1 MDNDTRQKNRP
12 ASPEDLPDTS
22 RTNADTTKISRA
34 GRAPAADGTARRRRS
49 SETRSADGTVRKRR
63 SSETRSADGSVRKS
77 TASKTRPA
85 DGTPRKRRSSETRSA
100 ENAPKKR
107 RSSEARTS
115 DGTPRK
121 RPTAESGSVDTTPRK
136 RPAAKSSTTDAATKK
151 RRAAT
156 ADLNAGW
163 PKPPKF
169 DNLKGTGEKAKID
182 EPAPETVD
190 QEIDAERKARVRRRQ
205 KAEQRRKREEQQ
217 RLIII
222 AACAVAFLLLC
233 FGIARLVKG
242 RKSANASQPDTTQT
256 ANANTITTE
265 STLAAES
272 SAATTTAD
280 TSAPVKVTPDYEE
293 ISFEPHSTD
302 ATDPSNMFEYTGVNI
317 DGEDI
322 EDRESRAPFFS
333 GEFGVP
339 SAYTDVDGIVGF
351 RGNNFRDDPTYGAV
365 NTLTGSMEIAWTRQT
380 GTMDSAGHT
389 WSGNGWTGQPLMMKW
404 PRDVKQHMNMYD
416 SAKNK
421 DDLVEV
427 IYASMD
433 GYIYFIDLETGEQTR
448 DNMYLGYT
456 FKGAGALDPRGY
468 PIMYVGSGYN
478 SSEGTSRVFVINLLD
493 CSVMYTFGNDDSF
506 ALRNLSFFDSSALV
520 DAETDTLIYPGEN
533 GILYLMH
540 LNTQYDAAAGTLSI
554 DPDNI
559 IKWNYWGTRSSDEN
573 FWLGMEDS
581 ACIYKGY
588 LFVCDNGGILWCLNL
603 KTLRVVW
610 AQDILDDS
618 NGSPALSI
626 ENGHLYLY
634 VSTSFHLGWRSED
647 TATVPIWK
655 IDAETGEVVWKTDY
669 TCYSESGVSGGVQST
684 PAIGRNSLDDYVY
697 VTVAKTGDEFG
708 GVLTCLNK
716 ATGEIVW
723 EHSAVY
729 TWSSPVCVYDSQGT
743 GTVIYF
749 TFDGKGYMLDGQTG
763 DVKTEIQLTTECV
776 EASPAVYNS
785 RLVVGTR
792 DCEFYGIDLK

>member
-1 MDNDTRQKNRP
+1 MDNETRPKKRP
-12 ASPEDLPDTS
+12 ASQDSLPDTERVTGS
-22 RTNADTTKISRA
+22 SSKKRRTSDGATK
-34 GRAPAADGTARRRRS
+34 RRRS
-49 SETRSADGTVRKRR
+49 SAETQSAGRSSASSSGSPKRRRASTEPLSESRSSADGQARKRHTGTEPLSGGISSADSQARKRR
-63 SSETRSADGSVRKS
+63 ASAEPLSEGRSSADSSSSPKRRRASTEPLSESRSSADSQARKS
-77 TASKTRPA
+77 
-85 DGTPRKRRSSETRSA
+85 RRR
-100 ENAPKKR
+100 NRIPL
-107 RSSEARTS
+107 
-115 DGTPRK
+115 
-121 RPTAESGSVDTTPRK
+121 PTES
-136 RPAAKSSTTDAATKK
+136 TD
-151 RRAAT
+151 
-156 ADLNAGW
+156 
-163 PKPPKF
+163 
-169 DNLKGTGEKAKID
+169 
-182 EPAPETVD
+182 PEFD
-190 QEIDAERKARVRRRQ
+190 QERRDRARRRK
-205 KAEQRRKREEQQ
+205 KAQMRRRREYRK

-222 AACAVAFLLLC
+222 AACAAAFILLC
-233 FGIARLVKG
+233 VGITRLVKG
-242 RKSANASQPDTTQT
+242 RKSADAAPPQTTEVPDTL
-256 ANANTITTE
+256 ATE
-265 STLAAES
+265 SALTAES
-272 SAATTTAD
+272 SVSAAAVPVT
-280 TSAPVKVTPDYEE
+280 PVKPTPDYEE

-302 ATDPSNMFEYTGVNI
+302 ATDPSNMFDYTGVNV
-317 DGEDI
+317 DGQDI
-322 EDRESRAPFFS
+322 EDRDSYAPFFS

-404 PRDVKQHMNMYD
+404 PREVKQHMNMYD

-540 LNTQYDAAAGTLSI
+540 LGTKYDASAGTLSI

-581 ACIYKGY
+581 CCIYKGY
-588 LFVCDNGGILWCLNL
+588 LFVCDNGGILWCLDL

-634 VSTSFHLGWRSED
+634 VSTSFHLGWRSES

-697 VTVAKTGDEFG
+697 VTVSKTGDEYG

-716 ATGEIVW
+716 ETGEIVW

-749 TFDGKGYMLDGQTG
+749 TFDGKGYMLDGVTG
-763 DVKTEIQLTTECV
+763 EVKTELQLTTECV

>member
-1 MDNDTRQKNRP
+1 MDNETRPKKRP
-12 ASPEDLPDTS
+12 ASQDTLPDTERIAS
-22 RTNADTTKISRA
+22 GSSKKRRTS
-34 GRAPAADGTARRRRS
+34 GGTAKRRRS
-49 SETRSADGTVRKRR
+49 STVAQSEVRSSVGSSSATKRNRANTEPSSRGISSTDSPAKSSSNTLASSPSRKRR
-63 SSETRSADGSVRKS
+63 NKPATQEQEPSVS
-77 TASKTRPA
+77 
-85 DGTPRKRRSSETRSA
+85 
-100 ENAPKKR
+100 
-107 RSSEARTS
+107 
-115 DGTPRK
+115 
-121 RPTAESGSVDTTPRK
+121 
-136 RPAAKSSTTDAATKK
+136 
-151 RRAAT
+151 RRA
-156 ADLNAGW
+156 
-163 PKPPKF
+163 
-169 DNLKGTGEKAKID
+169 
-182 EPAPETVD
+182 PAPELKAGSKASGRGKNRIPLPTESTDPEFD
-190 QEIDAERKARVRRRQ
+190 QERRDRARRRK
-205 KAEQRRKREEQQ
+205 KAQMRRRREYRK

-222 AACAVAFLLLC
+222 AACAAAFILLC
-233 FGIARLVKG
+233 VGIVRLVKG
-242 RKSANASQPDTTQT
+242 RKSANAAQPETTQT
-256 ANANTITTE
+256 AIADTITTE

-272 SAATTTAD
+272 SVAAACVPAST
-280 TSAPVKVTPDYEE
+280 VKPTPDYEE

-302 ATDPSNMFEYTGVNI
+302 ATDPSNMFDYTGVNI
-317 DGEDI
+317 DGQDI
-322 EDRESRAPFFS
+322 EDRDSYAPFFN

-339 SAYTDVDGIVGF
+339 SAYTDVDGIIGF

-404 PRDVKQHMNMYD
+404 PREVKEHMNMYD
-416 SAKNK
+416 SAKSN

-433 GYIYFIDLETGEQTR
+433 GNIYFIDLETGEQTR
-448 DNMYLGYT
+448 DTMYLGYT

-540 LNTQYDAAAGTLSI
+540 LNTNYDAAAGTLSI

-581 ACIYKGY
+581 CCIYKGY
-588 LFVCDNGGILWCLNL
+588 LFVCDNGGILWCLDL

-634 VSTSFHLGWRSED
+634 VSTSFHLGWRSES

-697 VTVAKTGDEFG
+697 VTVAKTGDEYG

-716 ATGEIVW
+716 ETGDIVW

-729 TWSSPVCVYDSQGT
+729 TWSSPVCVYDSQGN

-749 TFDGKGYMLDGQTG
+749 TFDGKGYMLDGVTG
-763 DVKTEIQLTTECV
+763 EVKTELQLTTECV

>member
-1 MDNDTRQKNRP
+1 MDNETRPKKRP
-12 ASPEDLPDTS
+12 ANQDTLPDTE
-22 RTNADTTKISRA
+22 KVA
-34 GRAPAADGTARRRRS
+34 GS
-49 SETRSADGTVRKRR
+49 SS
-63 SSETRSADGSVRKS
+63 
-77 TASKTRPA
+77 
-85 DGTPRKRRSSETRSA
+85 
-100 ENAPKKR
+100 KKR
-107 RSSEARTS
+107 RTS
-115 DGTPRK
+115 DGTAKRRRSSAETQSEGRSSAGSSCSPKRRRASTEPLSESRSSTDSPIKRSADSPANSSTSSSSRK
-121 RPTAESGSVDTTPRK
+121 RRSRTATASDRELNTRHQTSSDPEQEIKTGS
-136 RPAAKSSTTDAATKK
+136 
-151 RRAAT
+151 RAASGPDPE
-156 ADLNAGW
+156 ARASR
-163 PKPPKF
+163 
-169 DNLKGTGEKAKID
+169 KASGRSKNRIPLPTESTD
-182 EPAPETVD
+182 PEFD
-190 QEIDAERKARVRRRQ
+190 QERRDRARRRK
-205 KAEQRRKREEQQ
+205 KAQMRRRREYRK

-222 AACAVAFLLLC
+222 AACAAAFLLLC
-233 FGIARLVKG
+233 FGVVRLVKG
-242 RKSANASQPDTTQT
+242 RKSANAAQPETTQT
-256 ANANTITTE
+256 AINDTIATE

-272 SAATTTAD
+272 SAATTGD
-280 TSAPVKVTPDYEE
+280 VSAPVKATPDYEE

-302 ATDPSNMFEYTGVNI
+302 ATDPSNMFDYTGVNI
-317 DGEDI
+317 DGQDI
-322 EDRESRAPFFS
+322 EDRDSHVPFFN

-404 PRDVKQHMNMYD
+404 PREVKEHMNMYD

-540 LNTQYDAAAGTLSI
+540 LNTNYDAAAGTLSI

-581 ACIYKGY
+581 CCIYKGY
-588 LFVCDNGGILWCLNL
+588 LFVCDNGGILWCLDL

-634 VSTSFHLGWRSED
+634 VSTSFHLGWRSES

-697 VTVAKTGDEFG
+697 VTVAKTGDEYG

-716 ATGEIVW
+716 ETGDIVW

-729 TWSSPVCVYDSQGT
+729 TWSSPVCVYDSQGN

-749 TFDGKGYMLDGQTG
+749 TFDGKGYMLDGVTG
-763 DVKTEIQLTTECV
+763 EVKTELQLTTECV

>member
-1 MDNDTRQKNRP
+1 MDNETRPKKRP
-12 ASPEDLPDTS
+12 ASQDSLPDTE
-22 RTNADTTKISRA
+22 RVT
-34 GRAPAADGTARRRRS
+34 GS
-49 SETRSADGTVRKRR
+49 SS
-63 SSETRSADGSVRKS
+63 
-77 TASKTRPA
+77 
-85 DGTPRKRRSSETRSA
+85 
-100 ENAPKKR
+100 KKR
-107 RSSEARTS
+107 RTS
-115 DGTPRK
+115 DGT
-121 RPTAESGSVDTTPRK
+121 T
-136 RPAAKSSTTDAATKK
+136 K
-151 RRAAT
+151 RRRSIAETQSEGRSSAGSSSSPKRRRAST
-156 ADLNAGW
+156 EPLNEGRSSAGSSSSPKRRRASTEPLSEGRSSADSSSS
-163 PKPPKF
+163 PKRRRAS
-169 DNLKGTGEKAKID
+169 T
-182 EPAPETVD
+182 EPLSESRSSADSQARKSRSKNRIPLPTESTDPEFD
-190 QEIDAERKARVRRRQ
+190 QERRDRARRRK
-205 KAEQRRKREEQQ
+205 KAQMRRRREYRK

-222 AACAVAFLLLC
+222 AACAAAFILLC
-233 FGIARLVKG
+233 VGIVRLVKG
-242 RKSANASQPDTTQT
+242 RKSANAAQPETTQT
-256 ANANTITTE
+256 AIADTITTE

-272 SAATTTAD
+272 SVSAAAVPAST
-280 TSAPVKVTPDYEE
+280 VKPTPDYEE

-302 ATDPSNMFEYTGVNI
+302 ATDPSNMFDYTGVNI
-317 DGEDI
+317 DGQDI
-322 EDRESRAPFFS
+322 EDRDSHAPFFN

-404 PRDVKQHMNMYD
+404 PREVKQHMNMYD

-581 ACIYKGY
+581 CCIYKGY
-588 LFVCDNGGILWCLNL
+588 LFVCDNGGILWCLDL

-634 VSTSFHLGWRSED
+634 VSTSFHLGWRSES

-697 VTVAKTGDEFG
+697 VTVAKTGDEYG

-716 ATGEIVW
+716 ETGDIVW

-729 TWSSPVCVYDSQGT
+729 TWSSPVCVYDSQGN

-749 TFDGKGYMLDGQTG
+749 TFDGKGYMLDGVTG
-763 DVKTEIQLTTECV
+763 EVKTELQLTTECV

>member
-1 MDNDTRQKNRP
+1 MDNETRPKKRP
-12 ASPEDLPDTS
+12 ASQDTLPDTERAAGS
-22 RTNADTTKISRA
+22 SAKKRRTSDGATK
-34 GRAPAADGTARRRRS
+34 RRRS
-49 SETRSADGTVRKRR
+49 SAETQSAGRSSASSSGSPKRKRASTEPLSESRSSADGQARKRR
-63 SSETRSADGSVRKS
+63 ANAEPLSGDISSADSQARKS
-77 TASKTRPA
+77 
-85 DGTPRKRRSSETRSA
+85 RSR
-100 ENAPKKR
+100 NRIPL
-107 RSSEARTS
+107 
-115 DGTPRK
+115 
-121 RPTAESGSVDTTPRK
+121 PTES
-136 RPAAKSSTTDAATKK
+136 TD
-151 RRAAT
+151 
-156 ADLNAGW
+156 
-163 PKPPKF
+163 
-169 DNLKGTGEKAKID
+169 
-182 EPAPETVD
+182 PEFD
-190 QEIDAERKARVRRRQ
+190 QERRDRARRRK
-205 KAEQRRKREEQQ
+205 KAQMRRRREYRK

-222 AACAVAFLLLC
+222 AACAAAFILLC
-233 FGIARLVKG
+233 VGIVRLVKG
-242 RKSANASQPDTTQT
+242 RKSANAAQPKTTQT
-256 ANANTITTE
+256 AIADTITTE

-272 SAATTTAD
+272 SVSAAAVPAST
-280 TSAPVKVTPDYEE
+280 VKPTPDYEE

-302 ATDPSNMFEYTGVNI
+302 ATDPSNMFDYTGVNI
-317 DGEDI
+317 DGQDI
-322 EDRESRAPFFS
+322 EDRDSHAPFFN

-404 PRDVKQHMNMYD
+404 PHEVKQHMNMYD

-540 LNTQYDAAAGTLSI
+540 LNTNYDAAAGTLSI

-581 ACIYKGY
+581 CCIYKGY
-588 LFVCDNGGILWCLNL
+588 LFVCDNGGILWCLDL

-634 VSTSFHLGWRSED
+634 VSTSFHLGWRSES

-684 PAIGRNSLDDYVY
+684 PAIGRNSLDKYVY
-697 VTVAKTGDEFG
+697 VTVAKTGDEYG

-716 ATGEIVW
+716 ETGDIVW

-749 TFDGKGYMLDGQTG
+749 TFDGKGYMLDGVTG
-763 DVKTEIQLTTECV
+763 EVKTELQLTTECV

>member
-1 MDNDTRQKNRP
+1 MDNETRPKKRP
-12 ASPEDLPDTS
+12 ASQDTLPDTERAAGS
-22 RTNADTTKISRA
+22 SAKKRRTSDGATK
-34 GRAPAADGTARRRRS
+34 RRRS
-49 SETRSADGTVRKRR
+49 SAETQSAGRSSASSSGSPKRRRASTEPLSESRSSADGQARKRHTGTEPLSGGISSADGQARKRR
-63 SSETRSADGSVRKS
+63 ASAEPLSGGISSADSQ
-77 TASKTRPA
+77 A
-85 DGTPRKRRSSETRSA
+85 RKRRASTEPLSGGISSADSQARKSRSR
-100 ENAPKKR
+100 NRIPL
-107 RSSEARTS
+107 
-115 DGTPRK
+115 
-121 RPTAESGSVDTTPRK
+121 PTES
-136 RPAAKSSTTDAATKK
+136 TD
-151 RRAAT
+151 
-156 ADLNAGW
+156 
-163 PKPPKF
+163 
-169 DNLKGTGEKAKID
+169 
-182 EPAPETVD
+182 PEFD
-190 QEIDAERKARVRRRQ
+190 QERRDRARRRK
-205 KAEQRRKREEQQ
+205 KAQMRRRREYRK

-222 AACAVAFLLLC
+222 AACAAAFILLC
-233 FGIARLVKG
+233 VGIVRLVKG
-242 RKSANASQPDTTQT
+242 RKSANAAQPETTQT
-256 ANANTITTE
+256 AIADTITTE

-272 SAATTTAD
+272 SVSAAAVPAST
-280 TSAPVKVTPDYEE
+280 VKPTPDYEE

-302 ATDPSNMFEYTGVNI
+302 ATDPSNMFDYTGVNI
-317 DGEDI
+317 DGQDI
-322 EDRESRAPFFS
+322 EDRDSHVPFFN

-404 PRDVKQHMNMYD
+404 PREVKQHMNMYD

-540 LNTQYDAAAGTLSI
+540 LNTNYDAAAGTLSI

-581 ACIYKGY
+581 CCIYKGY
-588 LFVCDNGGILWCLNL
+588 LFVCDNGGILWCLDL

-634 VSTSFHLGWRSED
+634 VSTSFHLGWRSES

-697 VTVAKTGDEFG
+697 VTVAKTGDEYG

-716 ATGEIVW
+716 ETGDIVW

-729 TWSSPVCVYDSQGT
+729 TWSSPVCVYDSQGN

-749 TFDGKGYMLDGQTG
+749 TFDGKGYMLDGVTG
-763 DVKTEIQLTTECV
+763 EVKTELQLTTECV

>member
-1 MDNDTRQKNRP
+1 MDNETRPKKRP
-12 ASPEDLPDTS
+12 ASQDSLPDTERVTGS
-22 RTNADTTKISRA
+22 SSKKRRTSDGATK
-34 GRAPAADGTARRRRS
+34 RRRS
-49 SETRSADGTVRKRR
+49 SAETQSAGRSSASSSGSPKRRRASTEPLSESRSSADGQARKRHTGTEPLSGGISSADSQARKRR
-63 SSETRSADGSVRKS
+63 ASAEPLSEGRSSADSSSSPKRRRASTEPLSESRSSADSQARKS
-77 TASKTRPA
+77 
-85 DGTPRKRRSSETRSA
+85 RRR
-100 ENAPKKR
+100 NRIPL
-107 RSSEARTS
+107 
-115 DGTPRK
+115 
-121 RPTAESGSVDTTPRK
+121 PTES
-136 RPAAKSSTTDAATKK
+136 TD
-151 RRAAT
+151 
-156 ADLNAGW
+156 
-163 PKPPKF
+163 
-169 DNLKGTGEKAKID
+169 
-182 EPAPETVD
+182 PEFD
-190 QEIDAERKARVRRRQ
+190 QERRDRARRRK
-205 KAEQRRKREEQQ
+205 KAQMRRRREYRK

-222 AACAVAFLLLC
+222 AACAAAFILLC
-233 FGIARLVKG
+233 VGITRLVKG
-242 RKSANASQPDTTQT
+242 RKSADAAPPQTTEVPDTL
-256 ANANTITTE
+256 ATE
-265 STLAAES
+265 SALTAES
-272 SAATTTAD
+272 SVSAAAVPVT
-280 TSAPVKVTPDYEE
+280 PVKPTPDYEE

-302 ATDPSNMFEYTGVNI
+302 ATDPSNMFDYTGVNV
-317 DGEDI
+317 DGQDI
-322 EDRESRAPFFS
+322 EDRDSYAPFFS

-404 PRDVKQHMNMYD
+404 PREVKQHMNMYD

-540 LNTQYDAAAGTLSI
+540 LGTKYDASAGTLSI

-581 ACIYKGY
+581 CCIYKGY
-588 LFVCDNGGILWCLNL
+588 LFVCDNGGILWCLDL

-626 ENGHLYLY
+626 ENGHLYL
-634 VSTSFHLGWRSED
+634 
-647 TATVPIWK
+647 
-655 IDAETGEVVWKTDY
+655 
-669 TCYSESGVSGGVQST
+669 
-684 PAIGRNSLDDYVY
+684 
-697 VTVAKTGDEFG
+697 
-708 GVLTCLNK
+708 
-716 ATGEIVW
+716 
-723 EHSAVY
+723 
-729 TWSSPVCVYDSQGT
+729 
-743 GTVIYF
+743 
-749 TFDGKGYMLDGQTG
+749 
-763 DVKTEIQLTTECV
+763 
-776 EASPAVYNS
+776 
-785 RLVVGTR
+785 
-792 DCEFYGIDLK
+792 

>member
-1 MDNDTRQKNRP
+1 MDNETRPKKRP
-12 ASPEDLPDTS
+12 ASQDSLPDTE
-22 RTNADTTKISRA
+22 RVT
-34 GRAPAADGTARRRRS
+34 GS
-49 SETRSADGTVRKRR
+49 SS
-63 SSETRSADGSVRKS
+63 
-77 TASKTRPA
+77 
-85 DGTPRKRRSSETRSA
+85 
-100 ENAPKKR
+100 KKR
-107 RSSEARTS
+107 RTS
-115 DGTPRK
+115 DGT
-121 RPTAESGSVDTTPRK
+121 T
-136 RPAAKSSTTDAATKK
+136 K
-151 RRAAT
+151 RRRS
-156 ADLNAGW
+156 
-163 PKPPKF
+163 
-169 DNLKGTGEKAKID
+169 ID
-182 EPAPETVD
+182 ETQSEGRSSAGSSSSPKRRRASTEPLNEGRSSADSSSSPKRRRASTEPLSEGRSSADSSSSPKRRRASTEPLSESRSSADSQARKSRRRNRIPLPTESTDPEFD
-190 QEIDAERKARVRRRQ
+190 QERRDRARRRK
-205 KAEQRRKREEQQ
+205 KAQMRRRREYRK

-222 AACAVAFLLLC
+222 AACAAAFILLC
-233 FGIARLVKG
+233 VGITRLVKG
-242 RKSANASQPDTTQT
+242 RRSADAAPPQTTEVPDTL
-256 ANANTITTE
+256 ATE
-265 STLAAES
+265 SALTAES
-272 SAATTTAD
+272 SVSAAAVPVT
-280 TSAPVKVTPDYEE
+280 PVKPTPDYEE

-302 ATDPSNMFEYTGVNI
+302 ATDPSNMFDYTGVNV
-317 DGEDI
+317 DGQDI
-322 EDRESRAPFFS
+322 EDRDSYAPFFS

-404 PRDVKQHMNMYD
+404 PREVKQHMNMYD

-540 LNTQYDAAAGTLSI
+540 LGTKYDASAGTLSI

-581 ACIYKGY
+581 CCIYKGY
-588 LFVCDNGGILWCLNL
+588 LFVCDNGGILWCLDL

-634 VSTSFHLGWRSED
+634 VSTSFHLGWRSES

-697 VTVAKTGDEFG
+697 VTVAKTGDEYG

-716 ATGEIVW
+716 ETGEIVW

-729 TWSSPVCVYDSQGT
+729 TWSSPVCVYDLQGT

-749 TFDGKGYMLDGQTG
+749 TFDGKGYMLDGVTG
-763 DVKTEIQLTTECV
+763 EVKTELQLTTECV

>member
-1 MDNDTRQKNRP
+1 MDNETRRKKRP
-12 ASPEDLPDTS
+12 ASQNTLPATEK
-22 RTNADTTKISRA
+22 AA
-34 GRAPAADGTARRRRS
+34 GS
-49 SETRSADGTVRKRR
+49 SA
-63 SSETRSADGSVRKS
+63 
-77 TASKTRPA
+77 
-85 DGTPRKRRSSETRSA
+85 
-100 ENAPKKR
+100 KKR
-107 RSSEARTS
+107 RTS
-115 DGTPRK
+115 DGTVKRRRSSTVAQSEGRSSADSSSSPKRRRTSTEPLSESRSSADSSIRK
-121 RPTAESGSVDTTPRK
+121 SADSPVKSATGSSSGKRRS
-136 RPAAKSSTTDAATKK
+136 RPAAGLDRELNTRHQTSSDLEQEIKTDS
-151 RRAAT
+151 RAASG
-156 ADLNAGW
+156 LN
-163 PKPPKF
+163 
-169 DNLKGTGEKAKID
+169 
-182 EPAPETVD
+182 PETRASRKPAAGQDPETRASRKASGRSKNRIPLPTESTDPEFD
-190 QEIDAERKARVRRRQ
+190 QERRDRARRRK
-205 KAEQRRKREEQQ
+205 KAQMRRRREYRK

-222 AACAVAFLLLC
+222 AACAAAFILLC
-233 FGIARLVKG
+233 VGIVRLVKG
-242 RKSANASQPDTTQT
+242 RKSANTSQPETAQT
-256 ANANTITTE
+256 ATSDTITTE

-272 SAATTTAD
+272 SVSAAAVP
-280 TSAPVKVTPDYEE
+280 SAPVKVTPDYEE

-302 ATDPSNMFEYTGVNI
+302 ATDPSNMFDYTGVNI
-317 DGEDI
+317 DGQDI
-322 EDRESRAPFFS
+322 DDRDSYAPFFS

-339 SAYTDVDGIVGF
+339 SAYTDVDGIIGF

-404 PRDVKQHMNMYD
+404 PREVKEHMNMYD
-416 SAKNK
+416 SAKSN

-433 GYIYFIDLETGEQTR
+433 GNIYFIDLETGEQTR
-448 DNMYLGYT
+448 DTMSLGYT

-540 LNTQYDAAAGTLSI
+540 LNTKYD
-554 DPDNI
+554 
-559 IKWNYWGTRSSDEN
+559 
-573 FWLGMEDS
+573 MEDS
-581 ACIYKGY
+581 CCIYKGY

-634 VSTSFHLGWRSED
+634 VSTSFHLGWRSES

-684 PAIGRNSLDDYVY
+684 PAIGRNSLDKYVY
-697 VTVAKTGDEFG
+697 VTVAKTGDEYG

-716 ATGEIVW
+716 ETGDIVW
-723 EHSAVY
+723 EHKAVY

-749 TFDGKGYMLDGQTG
+749 TFDGKGYMLDGVTG
-763 DVKTEIQLTTECV
+763 EVKTELQLTTECV

>member
-1 MDNDTRQKNRP
+1 MDNETRPKKRP
-12 ASPEDLPDTS
+12 ANQDTLPDTK
-22 RTNADTTKISRA
+22 RVA
-34 GRAPAADGTARRRRS
+34 GS
-49 SETRSADGTVRKRR
+49 SS
-63 SSETRSADGSVRKS
+63 
-77 TASKTRPA
+77 
-85 DGTPRKRRSSETRSA
+85 
-100 ENAPKKR
+100 KKR
-107 RSSEARTS
+107 RTS
-115 DGTPRK
+115 DGTTKRRRTSAETQSEGRSSAGSSSRK
-121 RPTAESGSVDTTPRK
+121 LRNKVAAGSDQEFKTKRQTASAAGQEFKAATGQDSGLRPSRK
-136 RPAAKSSTTDAATKK
+136 PAAQ
-151 RRAAT
+151 
-156 ADLNAGW
+156 
-163 PKPPKF
+163 
-169 DNLKGTGEKAKID
+169 
-182 EPAPETVD
+182 D
-190 QEIDAERKARVRRRQ
+190 QELSASRKPAARDQELRPSRKPAAQDQELSASRSSADSQARKNRSKNRIPLPTESTDPEFDQERRDRARRRK
-205 KAEQRRKREEQQ
+205 KAQMRRRREYRK

-222 AACAVAFLLLC
+222 AACAAAFLLLC
-233 FGIARLVKG
+233 FGIVRLVKG
-242 RKSANASQPDTTQT
+242 RKSANATQPEPTQT
-256 ANANTITTE
+256 VDTLATE

-272 SAATTTAD
+272 SV
-280 TSAPVKVTPDYEE
+280 SAVAVPASPVKPTPDYEE

-302 ATDPSNMFEYTGVNI
+302 ATDPSNMFDYTGVNI
-317 DGEDI
+317 DGQDI
-322 EDRESRAPFFS
+322 EDRDSHAPFFN

-365 NTLTGSMEIAWTRQT
+365 DTLNGSMEIAWTRQT

-404 PRDVKQHMNMYD
+404 PREVKEHMNMYD

-540 LNTQYDAAAGTLSI
+540 LNTNYDAAAGTLSI

-581 ACIYKGY
+581 CCIYKGY
-588 LFVCDNGGILWCLNL
+588 LFVCDNGGILWCLDL

-634 VSTSFHLGWRSED
+634 VSTSFHLGWRSES

-684 PAIGRNSLDDYVY
+684 PAIGRNSLNKYVY
-697 VTVAKTGDEFG
+697 VTVAKTGDEYG

-716 ATGEIVW
+716 ETGDIVW
-723 EHSAVY
+723 EHKAVY
-729 TWSSPVCVYDSQGT
+729 TWSSPVCVYDSQGN

-749 TFDGKGYMLDGQTG
+749 TFDGKGYMLDGVTG
-763 DVKTEIQLTTECV
+763 EVKTELQLTTECV

>member
-1 MDNDTRQKNRP
+1 MDNETRPKKRP
-12 ASPEDLPDTS
+12 ASQDTLPDTE
-22 RTNADTTKISRA
+22 RIA
-34 GRAPAADGTARRRRS
+34 GGS
-49 SETRSADGTVRKRR
+49 S
-63 SSETRSADGSVRKS
+63 
-77 TASKTRPA
+77 
-85 DGTPRKRRSSETRSA
+85 
-100 ENAPKKR
+100 KKR
-107 RSSEARTS
+107 RTS
-115 DGTPRK
+115 DGTAKRRRSSTVAQSEVRSSVDNSTDNQTKRRRASTEPLSESRSSADSQARK
-121 RPTAESGSVDTTPRK
+121 RHTGTEPLSGGI
-136 RPAAKSSTTDAATKK
+136 SSADSQARK
-151 RRAAT
+151 RRANAESPSGGISS
-156 ADLNAGW
+156 ADSQARKRRANTESLSGGISSADSQARKSRGRNRI
-163 PKPPKF
+163 PLPTEST
-169 DNLKGTGEKAKID
+169 D
-182 EPAPETVD
+182 PEFD
-190 QEIDAERKARVRRRQ
+190 QERRDRARRRKKSQ
-205 KAEQRRKREEQQ
+205 MRRRREYRK

-233 FGIARLVKG
+233 IGVVRLVKG
-242 RKSANASQPDTTQT
+242 RKSAYAAQPKTTQT
-256 ANANTITTE
+256 TTADTVTTE

-272 SAATTTAD
+272 SAATTTAGV
-280 TSAPVKVTPDYEE
+280 SAPVKVTPDYEE

-302 ATDPSNMFEYTGVNI
+302 ATDPSNMFDYTGVNI
-317 DGEDI
+317 DGQDI
-322 EDRESRAPFFS
+322 EDRDSHAPFFN

-339 SAYTDVDGIVGF
+339 SAYTAVDGIVGF

-389 WSGNGWTGQPLMMKW
+389 WSGNGWTGQPLMVKW
-404 PRDVKQHMNMYD
+404 PREVKQHMNMYD

-540 LNTQYDAAAGTLSI
+540 LNTNYDAAAGTLSI

-581 ACIYKGY
+581 CCIYKGY
-588 LFVCDNGGILWCLNL
+588 LFVCDNGGILWCLDL

-634 VSTSFHLGWRSED
+634 VSTSFHLGWRSES

-697 VTVAKTGDEFG
+697 VTVAKTGDEYG

-716 ATGEIVW
+716 ETGDIVW

-729 TWSSPVCVYDSQGT
+729 TWSSPVCVYDSQGN

-749 TFDGKGYMLDGQTG
+749 TFDGKGYMLDGVTG
-763 DVKTEIQLTTECV
+763 EVKTELQLTTECV

>member
-1 MDNDTRQKNRP
+1 MDNETRPKKRP
-12 ASPEDLPDTS
+12 ASQDTLPDTE
-22 RTNADTTKISRA
+22 RVA
-34 GRAPAADGTARRRRS
+34 GS
-49 SETRSADGTVRKRR
+49 SA
-63 SSETRSADGSVRKS
+63 
-77 TASKTRPA
+77 
-85 DGTPRKRRSSETRSA
+85 
-100 ENAPKKR
+100 KKR
-107 RSSEARTS
+107 RTS
-115 DGTPRK
+115 DGTVKRRRSSTVAQSESRSAANSQVRSSAGNSSRK
-121 RPTAESGSVDTTPRK
+121 RRNRVAAGSNQEYKTKHQTASAEELEFK
-136 RPAAKSSTTDAATKK
+136 AATGQDQNL
-151 RRAAT
+151 RSSR
-156 ADLNAGW
+156 
-163 PKPPKF
+163 KPAVGQ
-169 DNLKGTGEKAKID
+169 D
-182 EPAPETVD
+182 PETRANRQTSATQTKQNPEQSASRKASGRGRNRIPLPTESTDPEFD
-190 QEIDAERKARVRRRQ
+190 QERRDRARRRK
-205 KAEQRRKREEQQ
+205 KAQMRRRREYRK

-222 AACAVAFLLLC
+222 AACAAAFILLC
-233 FGIARLVKG
+233 VGIVRLVKG
-242 RKSANASQPDTTQT
+242 RKSANAAQPETTQT
-256 ANANTITTE
+256 AIADTITTE

-272 SAATTTAD
+272 SAAAATVP
-280 TSAPVKVTPDYEE
+280 SAPVKATPDYEE

-302 ATDPSNMFEYTGVNI
+302 ATDPSNMFDYTGVNI
-317 DGEDI
+317 DGQDI
-322 EDRESRAPFFS
+322 EDRDSHVPFFN

-404 PRDVKQHMNMYD
+404 PREVKQHMNMYD

-540 LNTQYDAAAGTLSI
+540 LNTNYDAAAGTLSI

-581 ACIYKGY
+581 CCIYKGY
-588 LFVCDNGGILWCLNL
+588 LFVCDNGGILWCLDL

-634 VSTSFHLGWRSED
+634 VSTSFHLGWRSES

-684 PAIGRNSLDDYVY
+684 PAIGRNSLDNYVY
-697 VTVAKTGDEFG
+697 VTVAKTGDEYG

-716 ATGEIVW
+716 ETGDIVW
-723 EHSAVY
+723 EHN
-729 TWSSPVCVYDSQGT
+729 

-749 TFDGKGYMLDGQTG
+749 TFDGKGYMLDGVTG
-763 DVKTEIQLTTECV
+763 EVKTELQLTTECV

>member
-1 MDNDTRQKNRP
+1 MDNETRRKKRP
-12 ASPEDLPDTS
+12 ASQDTLPDTES
-22 RTNADTTKISRA
+22 AIGSSAKKRRT
-34 GRAPAADGTARRRRS
+34 PDGNT
-49 SETRSADGTVRKRR
+49 RKRR
-63 SSETRSADGSVRKS
+63 SNAEAQSDVRGSAGSSSTPKGRHSSNEPLSESRSSADSPIRRSADSPVKS
-77 TASKTRPA
+77 STSSSS
-85 DGTPRKRRSSETRSA
+85 RKRRSRAASGQDSKTRTSRKPAARKPADRDPETSSTRQAST
-100 ENAPKKR
+100 R
-107 RSSEARTS
+107 RSRNRI
-115 DGTPRK
+115 PL
-121 RPTAESGSVDTTPRK
+121 PTES
-136 RPAAKSSTTDAATKK
+136 TD
-151 RRAAT
+151 
-156 ADLNAGW
+156 
-163 PKPPKF
+163 
-169 DNLKGTGEKAKID
+169 
-182 EPAPETVD
+182 PEFD
-190 QEIDAERKARVRRRQ
+190 QERRDRARRRK
-205 KAEQRRKREEQQ
+205 KAQMRRRREYRK

-222 AACAVAFLLLC
+222 ATCAAAFILLC
-233 FGIARLVKG
+233 VGIVRLVKG
-242 RKSANASQPDTTQT
+242 RKSANAAQPETTQT
-256 ANANTITTE
+256 AIADTITME
-265 STLAAES
+265 STLTAES
-272 SAATTTAD
+272 SVSAAVVP
-280 TSAPVKVTPDYEE
+280 SAPVKVTPDYEE

-302 ATDPSNMFEYTGVNI
+302 ATDPSNMFDYTGVNI
-317 DGEDI
+317 DGQDI
-322 EDRESRAPFFS
+322 EDRDSYTPFFS

-404 PRDVKQHMNMYD
+404 PREVKQHMNMYD

-533 GILYLMH
+533 GIIYLMH

-588 LFVCDNGGILWCLNL
+588 LFVCDNGGILWCLDL

-634 VSTSFHLGWRSED
+634 VSTSFHLGWRSES

-697 VTVAKTGDEFG
+697 VTVAKTGDEYG

-716 ATGEIVW
+716 ETGDIVW

-749 TFDGKGYMLDGQTG
+749 TFDGKGYMLDGVTG
-763 DVKTEIQLTTECV
+763 EVKTELQLTTECV

>member
-1 MDNDTRQKNRP
+1 MDNETRPKKRP
-12 ASPEDLPDTS
+12 ASQDSLPDTE
-22 RTNADTTKISRA
+22 RVT
-34 GRAPAADGTARRRRS
+34 GS
-49 SETRSADGTVRKRR
+49 SS
-63 SSETRSADGSVRKS
+63 
-77 TASKTRPA
+77 
-85 DGTPRKRRSSETRSA
+85 
-100 ENAPKKR
+100 KKR
-107 RSSEARTS
+107 RTS
-115 DGTPRK
+115 DGT
-121 RPTAESGSVDTTPRK
+121 T
-136 RPAAKSSTTDAATKK
+136 K
-151 RRAAT
+151 RRRSIAETQSEGRSSAGSSSSPKRRRAST
-156 ADLNAGW
+156 EPLSEGRSSADSSSS
-163 PKPPKF
+163 PKRRRAS
-169 DNLKGTGEKAKID
+169 T
-182 EPAPETVD
+182 EPLSESRSSADSQARKSRSRNRIPLPTESTDPEFD
-190 QEIDAERKARVRRRQ
+190 QERRDRARRRK
-205 KAEQRRKREEQQ
+205 KAQMRRRREYRK

-222 AACAVAFLLLC
+222 AACAAAFILLC
-233 FGIARLVKG
+233 VGIVRLVKG
-242 RKSANASQPDTTQT
+242 RKSANAAQPETTQT
-256 ANANTITTE
+256 AVADTVTTE
-265 STLAAES
+265 STLTAES
-272 SAATTTAD
+272 SVSAAAVPLN
-280 TSAPVKVTPDYEE
+280 PVKPTPDYEE

-302 ATDPSNMFEYTGVNI
+302 ATDPSNMFDYTGVNI
-317 DGEDI
+317 DGQDI
-322 EDRESRAPFFS
+322 EDRDSHAPFFN

-404 PRDVKQHMNMYD
+404 PREVKQHMNMYD

-540 LNTQYDAAAGTLSI
+540 LNTNYDAAAGTLSI

-581 ACIYKGY
+581 CCIYKGY
-588 LFVCDNGGILWCLNL
+588 LFVCDNGGILWCLDL

-634 VSTSFHLGWRSED
+634 VSTSFHLGWRSES

-697 VTVAKTGDEFG
+697 VTVAKTGDEYG

-716 ATGEIVW
+716 ETGDIVW

-729 TWSSPVCVYDSQGT
+729 TWSSPVCVYDSQGN

-749 TFDGKGYMLDGQTG
+749 TFDGKGYMLDGVTG
-763 DVKTEIQLTTECV
+763 EVKTELQLTTECV

>member
-1 MDNDTRQKNRP
+1 MDNETRPKKRP
-12 ASPEDLPDTS
+12 ASQDSLPDTERVTGS
-22 RTNADTTKISRA
+22 SSKKRRTSDGATK
-34 GRAPAADGTARRRRS
+34 RRRS
-49 SETRSADGTVRKRR
+49 SAETQSAGRSSASSSGSPKRRRASTEPLSESRSSADGQARKRHTGTEPLSGGISSADSQARKRR
-63 SSETRSADGSVRKS
+63 ASAEPLSEGRSSADSSSSPKRRRASTEPLSESRSSADSQARKS
-77 TASKTRPA
+77 
-85 DGTPRKRRSSETRSA
+85 RRR
-100 ENAPKKR
+100 NRIPL
-107 RSSEARTS
+107 
-115 DGTPRK
+115 
-121 RPTAESGSVDTTPRK
+121 PTES
-136 RPAAKSSTTDAATKK
+136 TD
-151 RRAAT
+151 
-156 ADLNAGW
+156 
-163 PKPPKF
+163 
-169 DNLKGTGEKAKID
+169 
-182 EPAPETVD
+182 PEFD
-190 QEIDAERKARVRRRQ
+190 QERRDRARRRK
-205 KAEQRRKREEQQ
+205 KAQMRRRREYRK

-222 AACAVAFLLLC
+222 AACAAAFILLC
-233 FGIARLVKG
+233 VGITRLVKG
-242 RKSANASQPDTTQT
+242 RKSADAAPPQTTEVPDTL
-256 ANANTITTE
+256 ATE
-265 STLAAES
+265 SALTAES
-272 SAATTTAD
+272 SVSAAAVPVT
-280 TSAPVKVTPDYEE
+280 PVKPTPDYEE

-302 ATDPSNMFEYTGVNI
+302 ATDPSNMFDYTGVNV
-317 DGEDI
+317 DGQDI
-322 EDRESRAPFFS
+322 EDRDSYAPFFS

-404 PRDVKQHMNMYD
+404 PREVKQHMNMYD

-540 LNTQYDAAAGTLSI
+540 LGTKYDASAGTLSI

-581 ACIYKGY
+581 CCIYKGY
-588 LFVCDNGGILWCLNL
+588 LFVCDNGGILWCLDL

-634 VSTSFHLGWRSED
+634 VSTSFHLGWRSES

-697 VTVAKTGDEFG
+697 VTVAKTGDEYG

-716 ATGEIVW
+716 ETGEIVW

-749 TFDGKGYMLDGQTG
+749 TFDGKGYMLDGVTG
-763 DVKTEIQLTTECV
+763 EVKTELQLTTECV